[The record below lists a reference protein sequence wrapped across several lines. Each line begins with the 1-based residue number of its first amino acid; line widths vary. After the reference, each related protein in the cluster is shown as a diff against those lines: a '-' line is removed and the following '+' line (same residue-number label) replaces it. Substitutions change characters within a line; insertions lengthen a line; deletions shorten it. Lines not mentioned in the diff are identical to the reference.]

1 MNPEQLSIE
10 TFVDK
15 LLNLRNRLADR
26 KDKPQ
31 SIRPWPEEFPS
42 PEAIRELLIA
52 CYFLSLEQYEG
63 RNICTELIWNYPA
76 FPHTY
81 IHRFPSPSRDF
92 GAKTMRQLAQV
103 ADGKNG
109 RLGLVLDGKHLALD
123 GVAFCWPAFDDT
135 DPGFLPGIIVCIKGP
150 GHIEYQEGYLVRAYR
165 RGKSIRLRQ
174 LDRVPVINQF
184 LENIDSKL
192 QEKAISQLR
201 VHSVWKDC
209 TETPRFPGG
218 IAKKFLYSVIRE
230 IENRGHGGTIVILP
244 EFRSLE
250 TLIDIRFPARP
261 NDLLWLVQKIGEE
274 SLFAQTR
281 GYETDSLFS
290 PALLHV
296 RNGMANIQAFGSG
309 IANLSGCDGAIV
321 ITRDADLLGFGG
333 IIQPS
338 NLSKSSPHKQRLRG
352 ARHTSAEWICESVPG
367 AIAIVVSADGG
378 VTLIH
383 SSDGGP
389 TKVLT
394 DLVVR

>member
-10 TFVDK
+10 AFVDK
-15 LLNLRNRLADR
+15 LLRLRSRLAGR
-26 KDKPQ
+26 KDQPK
-31 SIRPWPEEFPS
+31 SIRSWPDRFPS
-42 PEAIRELLIA
+42 SESIRKLLKD

-63 RNICTELIWNYPA
+63 RNICTELIWNHPA
-76 FPHTY
+76 VRHTY
-81 IHRFPSPSRDF
+81 IHRFSPALRDF

-109 RLGLVLDGKHLALD
+109 KLGLVYDGEHLALE
-123 GVAFCWPAFDDT
+123 GVTFCWPAFGQEA
-135 DPGFLPGIIVCIKGP
+135 PGFAPGIIICIKGP

-165 RGKSIRLRQ
+165 RGRSVRLRQ
-174 LDRVPVINQF
+174 LDRVPTIKQC
-184 LENIDSKL
+184 LENMDGKL
-192 QEKAISQLR
+192 QEKAISKLR
-201 VHSVWKDC
+201 DHSAWKDC
-209 TETPRFPGG
+209 TETPLFPTG
-218 IAKKFLYSVIRE
+218 IAKKFLYSVISE
-230 IENRGHGGTIVILP
+230 IENRGHGGTVVILP
-244 EFRSLE
+244 ESRSLE
-250 TLIDIRFPARP
+250 TLIDIRFPARS

-274 SLFAQTR
+274 SLFAQTH
-281 GYETDSLFS
+281 GYETDSIFS
-290 PALLHV
+290 PELLNV

-309 IANLSGCDGAIV
+309 IATLSGCDGAIV

-338 NLSKSSPHKQRLRG
+338 NLSKSSPHKQRSRG

-367 AIAIVVSADGG
+367 AIAIVVSADRG

-383 SSDGGP
+383 SSDGP